1 MILLVSSLLTS
12 GHAAGLESLRPQI
25 YAGTPIDLALDQT
38 DVAVRYQLPATM
50 ETSMS
55 FANIPPVL
63 DLSYLSIAPA
73 RQQVS
78 AMGNLVEGD
87 SGSESYVHAVK
98 AILVTWA
105 PASDW
110 PEWAARDSAGY
121 SHEIEA
127 AIYEVER
134 NGAGTL
140 TDFEP
145 LIASR
150 SLVHV
155 PWRPTEAPDGSPY
168 PYNGHAFEVTIPF
181 VESVELPNEYVVLIS
196 YNTEFQGANP
206 LGEAG
211 PYNALNYGLSRSEVR
226 SGNDPDPSSL
236 VLITPQGWNY
246 SASWGGLGSVMTEV
260 VTRPVREMEGIPS
273 EQPAR
278 VGEYLTAFYEEGE
291 FVEQATVRILPR
303 PITVTALQ
311 QERVY
316 GEAMVLDETA
326 FAVTDL
332 DGDSVLPNGE
342 VIETVA
348 LNSATGVDISTT
360 SNVGTYADEIAITGQ
375 SGSNGFSAGNYDLS
389 YLTGD
394 LVVNPRVVTLTASQ
408 QERAYGDTM
417 VLDETA
423 FTITDLDGDSVL
435 PNGEVIETAALNSAT
450 GVDLST
456 TSNVGTYADEIAIT
470 AQAGSNGFSVGNYD
484 LIYVAADLVVSQRA
498 VTLTASQQSRAYG
511 DTMVLDET
519 AFTVTDLD
527 GDSALPNG
535 ELIDTVI
542 LSSDA
547 EANVGTYADAI
558 AIAGQAGSNGFSS
571 GNYELTY
578 VAGNLVVNQRAV
590 TLTALTQ
597 ERIYGDA
604 MALDETAFTV
614 TDLDGDSA
622 LPNGEVVDTVTLN
635 TDAGANVGVYAAAI
649 AITGQAGSNGFSA
662 SNYDLSYVSADLVV
676 NQRAVTLTASQ
687 QERIYGDATV
697 LDETAFTVTDL
708 DGDSALPNGEVID
721 IVVLNSATGVD
732 ISTTSNV
739 GTYAAEIAITGQVG
753 SSGFSVGNY
762 DLSYV
767 AGDLVVSQRAVTLTA
782 SEQNRAYGDTMVL
795 DETAFTVTDLDGD
808 SALPNGEVIDTVIL
822 NSDAGGDVG
831 AYGEAITITGQSGSN
846 GFSASNYDLTY
857 VAGDLVV
864 NPRAVTLTAL
874 PQDQIYGDT
883 LVLDETAFTVT
894 DLDGDNVLPNGE
906 VIDTVTLSSVTGVD
920 ITATSNVGAY
930 ADEIEIMGQSGSN
943 GFSAS
948 NYDLSYVTGDLVVIP
963 RAVTLTAFRQ
973 ERNYGETM
981 ILDDTAFSVTD
992 LDGDS
997 VLPNEEMID
1006 AVTLNSRTGI
1016 DSHTT
1021 AEFGVYADEI
1031 EITGQA
1037 GSNGFDADNYE
1048 LSYVTGD
1055 LAVVARTYEGWIRSF
1070 LESGSISPL
1079 DDPDLDGLTNL
1090 MEYALGSNPLSGTG
1104 HPPVEVSEAGMF
1116 SGQISADLFATTVV
1130 LERSYDL
1137 RNWLEITPDWQ
1148 ENGSLRSWEWSDSGS
1163 RRVFVRVRV
1172 QRTP

>member
-246 SASWGGLGSVMTEV
+246 SASWSGLGSVMTEV

-558 AIAGQAGSNGFSS
+558 AIAGQAGSNGFS
-571 GNYELTY
+571 
-578 VAGNLVVNQRAV
+578 
-590 TLTALTQ
+590 
-597 ERIYGDA
+597 
-604 MALDETAFTV
+604 
-614 TDLDGDSA
+614 
-622 LPNGEVVDTVTLN
+622 
-635 TDAGANVGVYAAAI
+635 
-649 AITGQAGSNGFSA
+649 A

-753 SSGFSVGNY
+753 SNGFSVGNY

>member
-1 MILLVSSLLTS
+1 M
-12 GHAAGLESLRPQI
+12 
-25 YAGTPIDLALDQT
+25 
-38 DVAVRYQLPATM
+38 
-50 ETSMS
+50 
-55 FANIPPVL
+55 
-63 DLSYLSIAPA
+63 
-73 RQQVS
+73 
-78 AMGNLVEGD
+78 
-87 SGSESYVHAVK
+87 
-98 AILVTWA
+98 
-105 PASDW
+105 
-110 PEWAARDSAGY
+110 
-121 SHEIEA
+121 
-127 AIYEVER
+127 
-134 NGAGTL
+134 
-140 TDFEP
+140 
-145 LIASR
+145 
-150 SLVHV
+150 
-155 PWRPTEAPDGSPY
+155 
-168 PYNGHAFEVTIPF
+168 
-181 VESVELPNEYVVLIS
+181 
-196 YNTEFQGANP
+196 
-206 LGEAG
+206 
-211 PYNALNYGLSRSEVR
+211 
-226 SGNDPDPSSL
+226 
-236 VLITPQGWNY
+236 
-246 SASWGGLGSVMTEV
+246 
-260 VTRPVREMEGIPS
+260 
-273 EQPAR
+273 
-278 VGEYLTAFYEEGE
+278 
-291 FVEQATVRILPR
+291 
-303 PITVTALQ
+303 
-311 QERVY
+311 
-316 GEAMVLDETA
+316 
-326 FAVTDL
+326 
-332 DGDSVLPNGE
+332 
-342 VIETVA
+342 
-348 LNSATGVDISTT
+348 
-360 SNVGTYADEIAITGQ
+360 
-375 SGSNGFSAGNYDLS
+375 
-389 YLTGD
+389 
-394 LVVNPRVVTLTASQ
+394 
-408 QERAYGDTM
+408 
-417 VLDETA
+417 
-423 FTITDLDGDSVL
+423 
-435 PNGEVIETAALNSAT
+435 
-450 GVDLST
+450 
-456 TSNVGTYADEIAIT
+456 
-470 AQAGSNGFSVGNYD
+470 
-484 LIYVAADLVVSQRA
+484 
-498 VTLTASQQSRAYG
+498 
-511 DTMVLDET
+511 
-519 AFTVTDLD
+519 
-527 GDSALPNG
+527 
-535 ELIDTVI
+535 
-542 LSSDA
+542 
-547 EANVGTYADAI
+547 
-558 AIAGQAGSNGFSS
+558 
-571 GNYELTY
+571 
-578 VAGNLVVNQRAV
+578 
-590 TLTALTQ
+590 
-597 ERIYGDA
+597 
-604 MALDETAFTV
+604 
-614 TDLDGDSA
+614 
-622 LPNGEVVDTVTLN
+622 
-635 TDAGANVGVYAAAI
+635 
-649 AITGQAGSNGFSA
+649 
-662 SNYDLSYVSADLVV
+662 V

-906 VIDTVTLSSVTGVD
+906 VIDTVTLSSVMGVD

>member
-181 VESVELPNEYVVLIS
+181 VESAELPNEYVVLIS

-342 VIETVA
+342 VIDTVA
-348 LNSATGVDISTT
+348 LNSVNGV
-360 SNVGTYADEIAITGQ
+360 NVGTYADEIEITGQ
-375 SGSNGFSAGNYDLS
+375 SGSNGFSVS
-389 YLTGD
+389 
-394 LVVNPRVVTLTASQ
+394 
-408 QERAYGDTM
+408 
-417 VLDETA
+417 
-423 FTITDLDGDSVL
+423 
-435 PNGEVIETAALNSAT
+435 
-450 GVDLST
+450 
-456 TSNVGTYADEIAIT
+456 
-470 AQAGSNGFSVGNYD
+470 NYD
-484 LIYVAADLVVSQRA
+484 LIYVP
-498 VTLTASQQSRAYG
+498 G
-511 DTMVLDET
+511 D
-519 AFTVTDLD
+519 
-527 GDSALPNG
+527 
-535 ELIDTVI
+535 
-542 LSSDA
+542 
-547 EANVGTYADAI
+547 
-558 AIAGQAGSNGFSS
+558 
-571 GNYELTY
+571 
-578 VAGNLVVNQRAV
+578 LVVNQRAV
-590 TLTALTQ
+590 TLTALQQ
-597 ERIYGDA
+597 EWIYGDA
-604 MALDETAFTV
+604 L
-614 TDLDGDSA
+614 
-622 LPNGEVVDTVTLN
+622 
-635 TDAGANVGVYAAAI
+635 
-649 AITGQAGSNGFSA
+649 
-662 SNYDLSYVSADLVV
+662 
-676 NQRAVTLTASQ
+676 
-687 QERIYGDATV
+687 V
-697 LDETAFTVTDL
+697 LDETD
-708 DGDSALPNGEVID
+708 
-721 IVVLNSATGVD
+721 
-732 ISTTSNV
+732 
-739 GTYAAEIAITGQVG
+739 
-753 SSGFSVGNY
+753 
-762 DLSYV
+762 
-767 AGDLVVSQRAVTLTA
+767 
-782 SEQNRAYGDTMVL
+782 
-795 DETAFTVTDLDGD
+795 FTVTDLDGD
-808 SALPNGEVIDTVIL
+808 SALPNGEVIDTVALHSVTAVDVTIAS
-822 NSDAGGDVG
+822 NAGTYAD
-831 AYGEAITITGQSGSN
+831 EIEITDQAGSN
-846 GFSASNYDLTY
+846 GFSASNY
-857 VAGDLVV
+857 
-864 NPRAVTLTAL
+864 
-874 PQDQIYGDT
+874 
-883 LVLDETAFTVT
+883 
-894 DLDGDNVLPNGE
+894 
-906 VIDTVTLSSVTGVD
+906 LSL
-920 ITATSNVGAY
+920 IH
-930 ADEIEIMGQSGSN
+930 I
-943 GFSAS
+943 
-948 NYDLSYVTGDLVVIP
+948 
-963 RAVTLTAFRQ
+963 
-973 ERNYGETM
+973 
-981 ILDDTAFSVTD
+981 
-992 LDGDS
+992 
-997 VLPNEEMID
+997 
-1006 AVTLNSRTGI
+1006 
-1016 DSHTT
+1016 
-1021 AEFGVYADEI
+1021 
-1031 EITGQA
+1031 
-1037 GSNGFDADNYE
+1037 
-1048 LSYVTGD
+1048 
-1055 LAVVARTYEGWIRSF
+1055 
-1070 LESGSISPL
+1070 
-1079 DDPDLDGLTNL
+1079 
-1090 MEYALGSNPLSGTG
+1090 
-1104 HPPVEVSEAGMF
+1104 
-1116 SGQISADLFATTVV
+1116 
-1130 LERSYDL
+1130 
-1137 RNWLEITPDWQ
+1137 
-1148 ENGSLRSWEWSDSGS
+1148 
-1163 RRVFVRVRV
+1163 
-1172 QRTP
+1172 